1 MSSHRLAAVLLIATL
16 LAACGS
22 PPDPAAPSA
31 VRADDHAHL
40 AVTGARI
47 WTGDPDRPWAEA
59 LAVRGERLV
68 AVGSVDEVR
77 PHIGPD
83 TTVLQ
88 AAFVTPGFIDTHV
101 HFTWGGDGLASVQL
115 RDAATPE
122 EFTERIAA
130 FAAELQPGEWVR
142 NGIWDHENWGGELP
156 RRQWIDPVTA
166 DNPVW
171 ITRLD
176 GHMALANSLALEL
189 AGVTADTPDVAGGEI
204 VRDAAGNPTGVLK
217 DNAMDLVARVVPPAT
232 EAELDRMVD
241 AATAHLATQGVT
253 SVHDMGNWP
262 SVAAYRRARDA
273 DRLRTRIYAFVPLA
287 EWRTLADEVAAR
299 GRGDDW
305 LRIGGLKGFMD
316 GSLGS
321 KTAAFHEPFS
331 DAPGERGL
339 LVNDPETVEQWVRDA
354 DAHGLHIA
362 IHAIGDRAIALLLD
376 IYAGLDA
383 LEPPDRERR
392 LRIEHAQH
400 IAPDDIAR
408 FAELDVIASMQPY
421 HAIDDGR
428 WADRVIGPER
438 ALTTY
443 AFASL
448 LDAGVHVAF
457 GSDWPVAPPSPL
469 EGIYAAVTRRTLDDA
484 HPEGWVPS
492 QKIGV
497 EQALAAYTIE
507 AARAGFVEERLGTLT
522 PGKLADF
529 VVIDRDLTAIDPAG
543 IRDARVLLTV
553 VDGQIVHGAQAL
565 SAP

>member
-1 MSSHRLAAVLLIATL
+1 MSFPHPAVTVLAVFLV
-16 LAACGS
+16 AACGS
-22 PPDPAAPSA
+22 PPHPAERTAT
-31 VRADDHAHL
+31 ADGHAHL
-40 AVTGARI
+40 AITGARI

-68 AVGSVDEVR
+68 AVGSVAEVR

-130 FAAELQPGEWVR
+130 FAAELRPGEWVR

-156 RRQWIDPVTA
+156 RREWIDPVTA
-166 DNPVW
+166 HNPVW

-217 DNAMDLVARVVPPAT
+217 DNAMDLVARVVPEPT

-241 AATAHLATQGVT
+241 AATAHLSAQGVT

-262 SVAAYRRARDA
+262 SVAAYRRARND

-287 EWRTLADEVAAR
+287 DWRTLADEVAAH
-299 GRGDDW
+299 GRGDAW
-305 LRIGGLKGFMD
+305 LYIGGLKGFMD

-331 DAPGERGL
+331 DAPGDRGL
-339 LVNDPETVEQWVRDA
+339 LVNDPETVEQWVRNA

-362 IHAIGDRAIALLLD
+362 VHAIGDRAIGLLLD

-383 LEPPDRERR
+383 AEPPERDRR

-400 IAPDDIAR
+400 IAPEDIAR
-408 FAELDVIASMQPY
+408 FRGLGVIASMQPY

-448 LDAGVHVAF
+448 LEAGAHVAF
-457 GSDWPVAPPSPL
+457 GSDWPVAPPTPL

-497 EQALAAYTIE
+497 EQALAAYTVA
-507 AARAGFVEERLGTLT
+507 AARAGFMEDDLGTLT

-529 VVIDRDLTAIDPAG
+529 VVIDRDLTAIDPVE
-543 IRDARVLLTV
+543 IRNAQVLLTV
-553 VDGQIVHGAQAL
+553 VDGQIVHGAVAL